1 MLYVVEATFGEL
13 VFRNS
18 LQFLTIEKKKG
29 ICDEFFFSPKY
40 VLQSRENLS
49 Q

>member
-1 MLYVVEATFGEL
+1 MFGEL

-29 ICDEFFFSPKY
+29 ICDEFFFPKY
-40 VLQSRENLS
+40 VLQSRENLP